1 MSAKT
6 WLQIEEHRPAN
17 KQQQQQQKN
26 TSAESMA
33 ASAQSSEYSTNYF
46 NFVKLNDSQI
56 IVIPNLE
63 S

>member
-17 KQQQQQQKN
+17 KQQQQQKN

-33 ASAQSSEYSTNYF
+33 ALAQSSEYSKNYF